1 MKSFAMVGAG
11 NVAWHM
17 SQALVKAGF
26 APLCVYS
33 RSAEKARELAGVL
46 GTTAVSTFGSITDIF
61 LFAVL
66 FFSCYTFN

>member
-46 GTTAVSTFGSITDIF
+46 GTTAVSTFGGITDRR
-61 LFAVL
+61 LYN
-66 FFSCYTFN
+66 SG